1 MIMSMN
7 DSAMGIVNWLETA
20 VDNTNWGYLIRERY
34 SLVSKEWISRYR
46 TDCTTESAY
55 AFLKAWKHTGD
66 EKFLTIARNLFDGIC
81 NLQQEAGSFPYHTGS
96 PIAYTND
103 NSEVAIFLLRMA
115 EVDNENASAYR
126 EKALDI
132 TDWLVSIQNENGSW
146 QRSSHDSTP
155 TACFSAHAIGA
166 ISMAYKFTD
175 KRAEYKTAV
184 EKGLAY
190 IGTQI
195 HESGRI
201 TLMGGAEY
209 YRPPSSDQSI
219 CVRGLACAE
228 LYIDDLA
235 GREAWMKNRKKLL
248 AWLEQCVTEEGAV
261 QNGHGS
267 GLNVADTVNVTD
279 YVYTLPFTVE
289 AFYFSA
295 LVDGDPNYLKTAIQI
310 VRFTQG
316 NIYYSESPNVNG
328 VLRGAFNI
336 AKRNW
341 DTSDAGL
348 DADEQGGGNMIYTG
362 WTNAPMAA
370 HLFNF
375 SSAVDK
381 DVVLSVETDVKTERF
396 LPDDNG
402 TMGICIEGNAVM
414 FPIANDDS
422 VSASAVKLFANGE
435 KQVFAHLA

>member
-1 MIMSMN
+1 MSMN

-34 SLVSKEWISRYR
+34 SITNMAWISRYR
-46 TDCTTESAY
+46 TDCTTEAAY

-66 EKFLTIARNLFDGIC
+66 AKFLTLARNLFDGIC
-81 NLQQEAGSFPYHTGS
+81 NLQQETGSFPYHTGS
-96 PIAYTND
+96 SIAYTND

-115 EVDNENASAYR
+115 EVDSENAAAYR
-126 EKALDI
+126 EKALNI
-132 TDWLVSIQNENGSW
+132 TDWLVSIQYDSGAW
-146 QRSSHDSTP
+146 QRSTATLES
-155 TACFSAHAIGA
+155 TACFTAHAVSA
-166 ISMAYKFTD
+166 ISMAYKYTNN
-175 KRAEYKTAV
+175 RVAYKTAV

-190 IGTQI
+190 ISTKI
-195 HESGRI
+195 HDSGRVE
-201 TLMGGAEY
+201 LMGANEIQ
-209 YRPPSSDQSI
+209 RPPSSDQSI
-219 CVRGLACAE
+219 CVRGFAHAE
-228 LYIDDLA
+228 LYIDDLTDC
-235 GREAWMKNRKKLL
+235 ETWMKNRKKLIG
-248 AWLEQCVTEEGAV
+248 WLEQCVTEEGAV
-261 QNGHGS
+261 QNGLGAR
-267 GLNVADTVNVTD
+267 LNIADTVNVTD

-295 LVDGDPNYLKTAIQI
+295 LVDGDADYLKTAIQI

-316 NIYYSESPNVNG
+316 NIYYSDATNANG

-348 DADEQGGGNMIYTG
+348 DANEQGGGNMIYTG

-375 SSAVDK
+375 SCVVDK
-381 DVVLSVETDVKTERF
+381 DAVLSVETDVKSERF

-414 FPIANDDS
+414 FPMANDTN
-422 VSASAVKLFANGE
+422 VTASAVKLFANGE
-435 KQVFAHLA
+435 KQALAHLG